1 MLAFVWR
8 SRCMRFSWGYPASFS
23 PSWSSSSTQRL
34 FSESATNAEVVLTLA
49 RRSRYI
55 SISELDPAHSGVPRR
70 TLPTQKLCL
79 EHSKKAEAPLLA
91 VYRPRKVRIA
101 NLYATGHGVSCGYMP
116 AKNDVSKLHG
126 KLNPR
131 WQVHGIQ
138 ETFPRNMNVGG
149 AYATSSMH
157 HATSWRFFRCRK
169 QRLRSD
175 GDMKATTG
183 AA

>member
-49 RRSRYI
+49 RR
-55 SISELDPAHSGVPRR
+55 
-70 TLPTQKLCL
+70 LPTQKLCL